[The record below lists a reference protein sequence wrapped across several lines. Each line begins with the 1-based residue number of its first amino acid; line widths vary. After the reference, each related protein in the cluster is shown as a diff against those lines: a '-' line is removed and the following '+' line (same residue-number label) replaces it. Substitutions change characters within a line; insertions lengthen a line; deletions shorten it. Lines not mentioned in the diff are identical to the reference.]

1 MKTKQKYLLP
11 LVIITLGI
19 IIIIYLGYDK
29 IKEVIPSNET
39 QPKDWEIAAGDA
51 IKTNDFKECDQIK
64 DDKYKTVCINNI
76 ALNKANETG
85 DVSFCDKVDGK
96 LITKAYC
103 QENAASQSSQT
114 KEDIS
119 QCDKIQDEQDRAFCK
134 ESFFISL
141 AIKKDDITICNQATK
156 QQTKDTCKDMFTV
169 RKENQKDF
177 KTFDCKK
184 LSTPQT
190 TTECEKLKKVLAQE
204 KKDMEACK
212 EFKSPVMLDL
222 CFASM
227 TMSQQQMPTQDL
239 PNPLNQSK
247 Q

>member
-11 LVIITLGI
+11 LVIIILGI
-19 IIIIYLGYDK
+19 ITIIYLGYDK
-29 IKEVIPSNET
+29 IKEIVPNNEPT
-39 QPKDWEIAAGDA
+39 DWEVTAGDA
-51 IKTNDFKECDQIK
+51 IETNDFKQCDHIK

-96 LITKAYC
+96 LITKTYC
-103 QENAASQSSQT
+103 QENAASQNSQT

-119 QCDKIQDEQDRAFCK
+119 QCDNIQDEQKKAFCK

-141 AIKKDDITICNQATK
+141 AMKKDDIAVCNQATE
-156 QQTKDTCKDMFTV
+156 QQTKDTCKDIFTI

-184 LSTPQT
+184 LSTQET
-190 TTECEKLKKVLAQE
+190 TSECEKLKKVLAQE
-204 KKDMEACK
+204 KKDLEACK
-212 EFKSPVMLDL
+212 EFKSPVILDL
-222 CFASM
+222 CFASIM
-227 TMSQQQMPTQDL
+227 MPKQDMPTQDL
-239 PNPLNQSK
+239 PNPINQPK